1 LQRAEAEKVLLALQE
16 QPDTWMKVGQILEQ
30 SRDQNTKFF
39 ALQTLE
45 SAIRVRWGA
54 LPEDQREGIKT
65 YLSDMIIKLCADEA
79 TFAANQTYLNK
90 LNLALVAV
98 LKHDWPGKWRS
109 FVPDIVGAS
118 RSSEVLCQ
126 NTMVILRLLSEE
138 IFDFSQGAL
147 TQAKAKELKGSLTEE
162 FRLIHELCLFVFGAS
177 KKPSLI
183 NETLRTLN
191 AFLSWIPLGYIF
203 ESNLVETLLRLFAEP
218 VFRNN
223 ALRCL
228 GEIGALTVGGELS
241 SHFLK
246 LYSIFMQQL
255 STVIPAGADIP
266 AAYESGSDEEQEFVS
281 LLAIFFTGFFKAHL
295 KELEASGD
303 LLPVTQQGLSLLIDI
318 SYVDDF
324 ELFKTCMDYWAYF
337 VCAVFSSDGA
347 LMAPTANPFSVF
359 GNTNGGAP
367 PGATPKQIH
376 AELLSKLRLLMI
388 CKMAKPEEVICVQDE
403 NGNIV
408 RETMKD
414 SSVLTLYKGMRETLV
429 YLSHLDHDDTER
441 QMTKKLSMQLN
452 GREWDGKDCD
462 WSRLNTLCW
471 AIGSI
476 SGSMAEQQEN
486 RFLITVIRDLL
497 NLCEITYGKENKA
510 IIATNIMYVVAQY
523 PRFLKQHWK
532 FLITV
537 VKKVFEFM
545 HEKFRGVQDMACDTF
560 LKICTKCRRKFV
572 CLQVGESV
580 PFIVELLQGLS
591 SIISDLS
598 HQQIAVFYEAVGLI
612 IGSEGDPQRREE
624 YLQKLMTPPNDRW
637 RQLLQD
643 ARASDC
649 LRDPENMKMIAHI
662 LQANASVCYSLGLP
676 FANQM
681 SLIFEDVLG
690 AYRMYSELISAAIAQ
705 GDQHASRSSTVMA
718 MRSVKK
724 NVLKLIETFVQHQ
737 NENDAS
743 ILKSM
748 LPSMRDPILG
758 DYARSVADARD
769 AEVLSLYAA
778 IVTKVGS
785 VLEPEVPVI
794 FEGTFECTLNMITK
808 NFEDFPDHRLKFFS
822 LLAATAECCFGAICA
837 LNSTQLKLMIDSVVW
852 AFRHTERNVA
862 DTGLNLLLSLLQA
875 FSTSAVADPFY
886 STFLLTIFQEVLAVM
901 TDTYHKPGFKL
912 HTLILQ
918 HLLSVGCEPGLLKV
932 PLWDVAQLGPQAYA
946 SNEAFLQVSVSE
958 LLHKSFPN
966 IQQVQLQ
973 AIVTGMFQL
982 RGENNHQAFK
992 NHLRDFLVQTKGFAS
1007 ERNAELYAEETA
1019 ARLAEDK
1026 AKKEQIPGMLAPNDA

>member
-1 LQRAEAEKVLLALQE
+1 MEAEKVLLALQE
-16 QPDTWMKVGQILEQ
+16 QPDSWMKVGQILEQ
-30 SRDQNTKFF
+30 SQDQNTKFF

-45 SAIRVRWGA
+45 AAIKFRWGA
-54 LPEDQREGIKT
+54 LPEDQREGIKS
-65 YLSDMIIKLCADEA
+65 YLSDVIIKLCSDEA

-90 LNLALVAV
+90 MNVALVAV

-118 RSSEVLCQ
+118 RSSELLCQ

-138 IFDFSQGAL
+138 VFDFSLGAL
-147 TQAKAKELKGSLTEE
+147 TQAKVKELKGSLTEE

-177 KKPSLI
+177 QKPELI

-203 ESNLVETLLRLFAEP
+203 ESDLVETLLRLFAEP

-228 GEIGALTVGGELS
+228 GEIGALTVGDNASGY
-241 SHFLK
+241 FLK

-255 STVIPAGADIP
+255 SAIIPAGADIP
-266 AAYESGSDEEQEFVS
+266 AAYAMGSQEEQEFVS
-281 LLAIFFTGFFKAHL
+281 LLAIFFTSFFKAHL
-295 KELEASGD
+295 KEVEASPE
-303 LLPVTQQGLSLLIDI
+303 LMPVTHQGLSLLVDI

-324 ELFKTCMDYWAYF
+324 ELFKTCMDYWAFF
-337 VCAVFSSDGA
+337 VCAVFSSDCGLA
-347 LMAPTANPFSVF
+347 YTANPFSAL
-359 GNTNGGAP
+359 GTANGAAP
-367 PGATPKQIH
+367 PGASLKQIH
-376 AELLSKLRLLMI
+376 ADLLSKLRLLMI

-414 SSVLTLYKGMRETLV
+414 SSILTLYKGMRETLV

-441 QMTKKLSMQLN
+441 QMTKKLSLQLN
-452 GREWDGKDCD
+452 GREWDGKNSD

-476 SGSMAEQQEN
+476 SGSMAESQEN

-497 NLCEITYGKENKA
+497 NLCEITSGKENKA
-510 IIATNIMYVVAQY
+510 VIATNIMYTVGQY

-532 FLITV
+532 FLVTV
-537 VKKVFEFM
+537 VKKLFEFM
-545 HEKFRGVQDMACDTF
+545 HESFRGVQDMACDTF
-560 LKICTKCRRKFV
+560 LKICLKCRRKFV
-572 CLQVGESV
+572 CLQLGEEQ
-580 PFIVELLQGLS
+580 PFIVELLRDLS
-591 SIISDLS
+591 ATISDLS
-598 HQQIAVFYEAVGLI
+598 PQQIAVFYEAVGLI
-612 IGSEGDPQRREE
+612 IGSEGDPQRRDE
-624 YLQKLMTPPNDRW
+624 YLRQLMTPPNEKW
-637 RQLLQD
+637 RELLQQ
-643 ARASDC
+643 ARVSDC
-649 LRDPENMKMIAHI
+649 LKDPENMKMIAHI
-662 LQANASVCYSLGLP
+662 LQTNAGVCSSLGLP
-676 FANQM
+676 FSSQM

-690 AYRMYSELISAAIAQ
+690 AYRMYSELISAAISS
-705 GDQHASRSSTVMA
+705 GNQHASRSSAVMA

-724 NVLKLIETFVQHQ
+724 NVLKLIETFVEHQ
-737 NENDAS
+737 NESDPS

-748 LPSMRDPILG
+748 LPSMRDPFLG
-758 DYARSVADARD
+758 DYQRNVADARD

-778 IVTKVGS
+778 IVIKVGHT
-785 VLEPEVPVI
+785 LEPEVPII
-794 FEGTFECTLNMITK
+794 FEGTFECTLQMITK

-822 LLAATAECCFGAICA
+822 LLAATAKNCFGAICA
-837 LNSTQLKLMIDSVVW
+837 LNATQLKLMIDSVVW

-862 DTGLNLLLSLLQA
+862 DTGLNLLLSLLEA
-875 FSTSAVADPFY
+875 FMHSPHANQFY
-886 STFLLTIFQEVLAVM
+886 SQYSLTLFQEVLAVM

-918 HLLSVGCEPGLLKV
+918 NLLSVGCDPAMTT
-932 PLWDVAQLGPQAYA
+932 PLWDVAQLGPQAYP
-946 SNEAFLQVSVSE
+946 SNEAFLQAHVSE
-958 LLHKSFPN
+958 MLHKSFPN

-973 AIVTGMFQL
+973 AIVKGMFEL
-982 RGENNHQAFK
+982 RGVNSSDNSAFK

-1019 ARLAEDK
+1019 ARLAEDRAQK
-1026 AKKEQIPGMLAPNDA
+1026 AQIPGMMNPNDV